1 MSRNGVRPDRVAS
14 PGWQTVK
21 LVDWILFGIL
31 AALIVFAAAEIAP
44 DLRLSLFWG
53 R

>member
-1 MSRNGVRPDRVAS
+1 MSRNGVTPDRVTS
-14 PGWQTVK
+14 VGRETVK
-21 LVDWILFGIL
+21 LVDWILFGIF

-44 DLRLSLFWG
+44 DLRLLLLWG